1 VNRTKHFFYKM
12 TDFRGTKCYFSP
24 YSFLFSLNPFLQTM
38 KNSCIVLLFCLFAD
52 ANFAQPCLRVLEEV
66 MAAPNQ
72 CPINP
77 NTLKNANANI
87 IPLQFGNPREGLEG
101 SDSAR
106 YKAFWIFGDGN
117 FIEFPDRH
125 KAADE
130 ATLSYN
136 YQYQRSGTYRV
147 VTNLVEKKSNKQPP
161 GDKERR
167 IRVDIPVDEEEIKI
181 EEERQQERALK
192 QAAAPPPPGT
202 PFTRR
207 LTGDNRAD
215 LLASQDVRLGGY
227 STAIAASASLP
238 SPNAPGVAILFYNSV
253 RTRDGALFAINPLLS
268 PALVAQANYTPEN
281 SHYNTSDLS
290 RIPLAVRGYGSA
302 LIQPMTVIN
311 DFVAPAVSEF
321 RFFPILKTDVN
332 PPDPT
337 TDLGKTGMGETQFL
351 LLTIE
356 GLRLDTQQT
365 VGAILTPIQIAPTTL
380 GAAQRQII
388 LNLLSL
394 YAPGVRSAIIDT
406 VSLRLSTGGYVTGA
420 AYMQRDIVAVIDPT
434 ELVIKSIC
442 PTKTDN
448 EYLVDARMTVCNE
461 GNFEE
466 TQIGVD
472 IFQQPV
478 MLVRELTVT
487 SNLSDLVNLSTTI
500 NNDTVLSFDYHK
512 GLLGAYENPA
522 KEYVPSCFDMTFQ
535 FKTNW
540 VGVKML
546 RNGGA
551 LTAKVHF
558 KSALIKP
565 IQDFPNDSLSQ
576 SAVTEKYGY
585 NCGGG
590 VPGGKGSGNSLWL
603 WVILAAL
610 GLVFWWL
617 WRQQQEEN

>member
-1 VNRTKHFFYKM
+1 
-12 TDFRGTKCYFSP
+12 
-24 YSFLFSLNPFLQTM
+24 M
-38 KNSCIVLLFCLFAD
+38 KNSWLVLLFCCFAQY
-52 ANFAQPCLRVLEEV
+52 AFAQPCMRVLEEV
-66 MAAPNQ
+66 AAAPNQ
-72 CPINP
+72 CPLNP
-77 NTLKNANANI
+77 NAPKNANIAL
-87 IPLQFGNPREGLEG
+87 IPFQMGNPREGLEG

-130 ATLSYN
+130 ATLAYS
-136 YQYQRSGTYRV
+136 YQYQQSGTYRV

-167 IRVDIPVDEEEIKI
+167 IRVDVPVDVTVDEEINK
-181 EEERQQERALK
+181 ERPQERALK
-192 QAAAPPPPGT
+192 AAAPPPSGT
-202 PFTRR
+202 PFTTR
-207 LTGDNRAD
+207 LTGNNRAD
-215 LLASQDVRLGGY
+215 LMASQDIRLGGY
-227 STAIAASASLP
+227 STAIVASSYLP
-238 SPNAPGVAILFYNSV
+238 SPNAPGVAIMVYNSV
-253 RTRDGALFAINPLLS
+253 RTRDNALFEPNALLTPAI
-268 PALVAQANYTPEN
+268 VAQANYTPEN
-281 SHYNTSDLS
+281 SHYVASGMS
-290 RIPLAVRGYGSA
+290 RLPFSVRGYA
-302 LIQPMTVIN
+302 NAIVQPLTVIN
-311 DFVAPAVSEF
+311 DLKAPSVSEF

-332 PPDPT
+332 PPDPS
-337 TDLGKTGMGETQFL
+337 TDLGKTGMGEAQFL

-356 GLRLDTQQT
+356 GVRLDTQVT
-365 VGAILTPIQIAPTTL
+365 EGPIITPIQIAPPQL
-380 GAAQRQII
+380 SSAQRQQI
-388 LNLLSL
+388 LSLLTL
-394 YAPGVRSAIIDT
+394 YAPGVRDAIVDT
-406 VSLRLSTGGYVTGA
+406 LTMQLSTGGYVTSV
-420 AYMQRDIVAVIDPT
+420 AYLRRDIVAVIDPT

-442 PTKTDN
+442 PTKENN

-466 TQIGVD
+466 TQIGVK
-472 IFQQPV
+472 IYQQPI
-478 MLVRELTVT
+478 MLVRELKVT
-487 SNLSDLVNLSTTI
+487 SNLAELVNLSTTMTA
-500 NNDTVLSFDYHK
+500 DTVLSFDYHK

-522 KEYVPSCFDMTFQ
+522 KEYVPSCFDVTFK

-565 IQDFPNDSLSQ
+565 IQYFPNDSLSQ

-590 VPGGKGSGNSLWL
+590 VPGGKGGGNLLWL

-617 WRQQQEEN
+617 WRQRQEEN